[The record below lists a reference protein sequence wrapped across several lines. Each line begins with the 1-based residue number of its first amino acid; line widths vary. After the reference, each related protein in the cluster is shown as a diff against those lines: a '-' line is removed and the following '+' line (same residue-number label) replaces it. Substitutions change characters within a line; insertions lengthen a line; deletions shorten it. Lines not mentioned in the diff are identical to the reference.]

1 MQSGLFIAEHFHVS
15 EDKVIV
21 SKYSFIVVQEPENR
35 HQKKQTSDNGE
46 KSPFFLFF
54 SLYKNV

>member
-21 SKYSFIVVQEPENR
+21 SKYSFIVVQEPDKPTPKEA
-35 HQKKQTSDNGE
+35 D
-46 KSPFFLFF
+46 
-54 SLYKNV
+54 